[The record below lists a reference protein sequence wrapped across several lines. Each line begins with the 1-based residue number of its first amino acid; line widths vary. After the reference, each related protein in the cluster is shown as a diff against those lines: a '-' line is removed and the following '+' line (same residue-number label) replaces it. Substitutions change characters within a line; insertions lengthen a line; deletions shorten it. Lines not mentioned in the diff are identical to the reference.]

1 MPVNLEIK
9 VELKSHKNVKTILK
23 SIGAEFIG
31 ILKQKDIYFKGK
43 SQLLKLRIQ
52 GNRYEFIR
60 YNRDESGKTRWSKY
74 VIIDMQGK
82 MIPEFL
88 QSILTVETVIEKRR
102 ELWYFDNTRIHLD
115 TVKGLGQFLELETL
129 VLKKG
134 RKDAENRF
142 NYMVNTLDLDVKGQI
157 RSSYRTLMLKISKKK

>member
-9 VELKSHKNVKTILK
+9 VQLKSHKNVKTILN
-23 SIGAEFIG
+23 SIGAEFMG
-31 ILKQKDIYFKGK
+31 ILKQKDIYYKGK

-60 YNRDESGKTRWSKY
+60 YNRDESGKTRWSNY
-74 VIIDMQGK
+74 DIIDMQGK
-82 MIPEFL
+82 KIPEFL
-88 QSILTVETVIEKRR
+88 QSILTVETIVEKKR
-102 ELWYFDNTRIHLD
+102 ELWYFDDTRIHLD

-134 RKDAENRF
+134 RKDAEKRF
-142 NYMVNTLDLDVKGQI
+142 DYMVNTLDLDVKGQI
-157 RSSYRTLMLKISKKK
+157 RSSYRTLMLKTSKKK

>member
-9 VELKSHKNVKTILK
+9 VKLKSHKNVKTILN
-23 SIGAEFIG
+23 SIGAEFMG
-31 ILKQKDIYFKGK
+31 ILKQKDIYYKGK

-60 YNRDESGKTRWSKY
+60 YNRDESGKTRWSNY
-74 VIIDMQGK
+74 DIIDMQGK
-82 MIPEFL
+82 KVPEFL
-88 QSILTVETVIEKRR
+88 QSILTVETIVEKRR
-102 ELWYFDNTRIHLD
+102 ELWYFDDTRIHLD

-134 RKDAENRF
+134 RKDAEKRF
-142 NYMVNTLDLDVKGQI
+142 DYMVKTLDLDVKGQI

>member
-9 VELKSHKNVKTILK
+9 VRLKSHKNVKTILN
-23 SIGAEFIG
+23 SIGAEFMG
-31 ILKQKDIYFKGK
+31 ILKQKDIYYKGK

-52 GNRYEFIR
+52 GNKNEFIR
-60 YNRDESGKTRWSKY
+60 YNRDESGKTRWSNY
-74 VIIDMQGK
+74 DIIDMQGK
-82 MIPEFL
+82 KIPEFL
-88 QSILTVETVIEKRR
+88 QSILTVETIVEKRR
-102 ELWYFDNTRIHLD
+102 ELWYFDDTRIHLD

-134 RKDAENRF
+134 RKDAEKRF

>member
-9 VELKSHKNVKTILK
+9 VKLKSHKNVKTILN
-23 SIGAEFIG
+23 SIGAEFMG
-31 ILKQKDIYFKGK
+31 ILKQKDIYYKGK

-52 GNRYEFIR
+52 GNKNEFIR
-60 YNRDESGKTRWSKY
+60 YNRDESGKTRWSNY
-74 VIIDMQGK
+74 DIIDMQGK
-82 MIPEFL
+82 KIPEFL
-88 QSILTVETVIEKRR
+88 QSILTVETIVEKRR
-102 ELWYFDNTRIHLD
+102 ELWYFDDTRIHLD

-134 RKDAENRF
+134 RKDAEKRF

-157 RSSYRTLMLKISKKK
+157 RSSYRTLMLKMSKKK